1 MIKTKKNKKGCN
13 APKKKPAASK
23 SAGKKTPKSVK
34 KSNTKQTKKS
44 VAKNAGRSDGE
55 KSHAKEEYP
64 HFRKYKKSNH
74 PALIVGEQKGKKID
88 NQGREYETDE
98 YKYRKVMH
106 NEKDGNSPNEKVEPN
121 PNPKDQRPMY
131 IGKRVRHD
139 EKKNFGKK
147 YPWKYPTKKN
157 KK

>member
-1 MIKTKKNKKGCN
+1 MSKQKN
-13 APKKKPAASK
+13 AKKPAARK
-23 SAGKKTPKSVK
+23 TAAGKKKTITPHRQTAAKPAK
-34 KSNTKQTKKS
+34 KSGAGKQTKKPG
-44 VAKNAGRSDGE
+44 NAGQKSKTVE
-55 KSHAKEEYP
+55 KENFP

-74 PALIVGEQKGKKID
+74 PALIVGEQKGKKTD
-88 NQGREYETDE
+88 NQGKERETDE

-121 PNPKDQRPMY
+121 PNPKDPRSMY

-139 EKKNFGKK
+139 EKKNFGEK
-147 YPWKYPTKKN
+147 YPWKYPLQQKN